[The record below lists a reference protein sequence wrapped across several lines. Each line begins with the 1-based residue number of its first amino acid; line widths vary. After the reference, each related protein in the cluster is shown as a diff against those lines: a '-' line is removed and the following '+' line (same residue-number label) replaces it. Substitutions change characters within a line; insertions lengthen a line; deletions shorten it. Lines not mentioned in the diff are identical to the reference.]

1 MSDPIRFLVSFGQ
14 AVSTM
19 ALYNDGHPA
28 RERALDRSYRCLRD
42 LQANDPLPRFSFLG
56 EETIYQETALRE
68 LGDWEWGTRL
78 AQAGVQRIELDTNVT
93 REQYEEF
100 LEEMMARITLSV
112 IDTSEAR
119 TNRATGI
126 KIGALGIRGETREI
140 QEKLDA
146 PAPVA
151 TISYSLSEEAAS
163 IQSMHRDVQ
172 ERGKL
177 PLAEA
182 EAVVRSLSMAMHGDQ
197 QMILPLLQLREF
209 DEYTTTHSLNVSVLV
224 MALTES
230 LGLGQ
235 QDIRTFGIA
244 GLLHDLGKVHIPQ
257 DILNKPGKLTDE
269 ERNVMQAHPVMGAK
283 MIIESG
289 RRLDLAAAV
298 AHEHHIMIN
307 GHGYP
312 TYHYRRDCHKAS
324 KLVHVCDVFD
334 ALRTRRPYRDAWE
347 QERVLTYIEER
358 AGTEFEPEAATA
370 FVTMMRKVAS
380 GIQRSPMPAANGS
393 EPAPAPAENK
403 TGTATAENKIDAAP
417 SAPSAPGVTPPKPPE
432 GQA

>member
-1 MSDPIRFLVSFGQ
+1 
-14 AVSTM
+14 M

-28 RERALDRSYRCLRD
+28 RERAVDRSFRCLQD
-42 LQANDPLPRFSFLG
+42 LQQHDSNPRFSFLG
-56 EETIYQETALRE
+56 EETIYQDTSLRE

-78 AQAGVQRIELDTNVT
+78 AQAGVQRIELDRNVT
-93 REQYEEF
+93 REQYEDF
-100 LEEMMARITLSV
+100 LEEMMARITLAF

-119 TNRATGI
+119 PARPTGI
-126 KIGALGIRGETREI
+126 KIGALGIKGETKEL
-140 QEKLDA
+140 QETLDA
-146 PAPVA
+146 PVPVA
-151 TISYSLSEEAAS
+151 TISYSLGEEAAS
-163 IQSMHRDVQ
+163 IQSMHREVQ

-197 QMILPLLQLREF
+197 EMILPLLELKEF
-209 DEYTTTHSLNVSVLV
+209 DQYTTTHSLNVSVLV
-224 MALTES
+224 MALAES
-230 LGLGQ
+230 LGLAQ

-257 DILNKPGKLTDE
+257 DILNKPGKLSDE
-269 ERNVMQAHPVMGAK
+269 ERNVMQQHPVMGAK

-312 TYHYRRDCHKAS
+312 TAHYRRDCHKAS
-324 KLVHVCDVFD
+324 KLVHVCDVYD

-347 QERVLTYIEER
+347 GERVLTYIEER
-358 AGTEFEPEAATA
+358 SGTEFEPEASTA
-370 FVTMMRKVAS
+370 FVKLMRKVDS
-380 GIQRSPMPAANGS
+380 SVQRSPMPPLNGAEPVDAPPVEARS
-393 EPAPAPAENK
+393 DSAPPAPPA
-403 TGTATAENKIDAAP
+403 
-417 SAPSAPGVTPPKPPE
+417 TPPKPPE
-432 GQA
+432 GSA

>member
-1 MSDPIRFLVSFGQ
+1 
-14 AVSTM
+14 M

-28 RERALDRSYRCLRD
+28 RERAVDRSYRLLQD
-42 LQANDPLPRFSFLG
+42 LQQHDPHPRFSFLG
-56 EETIYQETALRE
+56 EETIYQDTSLRE

-78 AQAGVQRIELDTNVT
+78 AQAGVQRIELDSNVT

-100 LEEMMARITLSV
+100 LEEMMARITLAF

-119 TNRATGI
+119 PNRPTGI
-126 KIGALGIRGETREI
+126 KIGALGIKGETKEL
-140 QEKLDA
+140 QDTFDA
-146 PAPVA
+146 PVPVA
-151 TISYSLSEEAAS
+151 TISYSLGEEAAS
-163 IQSMHRDVQ
+163 IQSMHREVQ

-197 QMILPLLQLREF
+197 EMILPLLELKEF
-209 DEYTTTHSLNVSVLV
+209 DQYTTTHSLNVSVLV
-224 MALTES
+224 MALAES
-230 LGLGQ
+230 LGLAQ

-244 GLLHDLGKVHIPQ
+244 GLLHDLGKVHIPP
-257 DILNKPGKLTDE
+257 DILNKPGKLTDD
-269 ERNVMQAHPVMGAK
+269 ERAVMQAHPVMGAK

-312 TYHYRRDCHKAS
+312 THHFRRDCHKAS
-324 KLVHVCDVFD
+324 KLVHVCDVYD

-347 QERVLTYIEER
+347 GERVLIYLEER
-358 AGTEFEPEAATA
+358 AGTEFEPEAVGA
-370 FVTMMRKVAS
+370 FVKLMRKVDS
-380 GIQRSPMPAANGS
+380 SIQRSPMPPVNGAVPDAPPGGNKGDS
-393 EPAPAPAENK
+393 PPAS
-403 TGTATAENKIDAAP
+403 P
-417 SAPSAPGVTPPKPPE
+417 STPPK
-432 GQA
+432 ASA

>member
-28 RERALDRSYRCLRD
+28 RERAVDRSYQCLRD
-42 LQANDPLPRFSFLG
+42 LQADDPHPRFSFLG
-56 EETIYQETALRE
+56 EETIYQDTALRE

-78 AQAGVQRIELDTNVT
+78 AQAGVQRMEFENDVT

-100 LEEMMARITLSV
+100 LEEMMARITLSF
-112 IDTSEAR
+112 IDSAEAR
-119 TNRATGI
+119 PNRPTGI
-126 KIGALGIRGETREI
+126 KVGALGIRGETREL
-140 QEKLDA
+140 QETLQSE
-146 PAPVA
+146 APVA
-151 TISYSLSEEAAS
+151 TISYSLGEEVAS
-163 IQSMHRDVQ
+163 IQSLHREVL
-172 ERGKL
+172 ERKKL

-224 MALTES
+224 MALAEH
-230 LGLGQ
+230 LELAQ
-235 QDIRTFGIA
+235 QDVRTFGVA
-244 GLLHDLGKVHIPQ
+244 GLLHDLGKVNIPP

-269 ERNVMQAHPVMGAK
+269 ERLVMQGHPVEGAK
-283 MIIESG
+283 LIIESG

-312 TYHYRRDCHKAS
+312 TRHYHRECHKAS
-324 KLVHVCDVFD
+324 NLVHVCDVYD
-334 ALRTRRPYRDAWE
+334 ALRTKRPYRDSWE
-347 QERVLTYIEER
+347 SERVLGYIEER
-358 AGTEFEPEAATA
+358 AGTEFEPGIAAA
-370 FVTMMRKVAS
+370 FVQMMRKVEG
-380 GIQRSPMPAANGS
+380 GIQSSSLPASNGG
-393 EPAPAPAENK
+393 AA
-403 TGTATAENKIDAAP
+403 AAP
-417 SAPSAPGVTPPKPPE
+417 QNNGATPPPPSAAPPPPKPT
-432 GQA
+432 AKA

>member
-1 MSDPIRFLVSFGQ
+1 MSDPTRFLVSFGQ

-28 RERALDRSYRCLRD
+28 RERAVDRSYQCLRD
-42 LQANDPLPRFSFLG
+42 LQTHDPHPRFSFLG

-78 AQAGVQRIELDTNVT
+78 AHAGVQRIELDTDVT

-119 TNRATGI
+119 PNRATGI
-126 KIGALGIRGETREI
+126 KIGALGIRGDSKKL
-140 QEKLDA
+140 QESLES

-151 TISYSLSEEAAS
+151 TISYSLGEEAES
-163 IQSMHRDVQ
+163 IQSMHRQVQ

-224 MALTES
+224 MALAES
-230 LGLGQ
+230 LQLAQ
-235 QDIRTFGIA
+235 QDVRAFGIA
-244 GLLHDLGKVHIPQ
+244 GLLHDLGKVKIPK

-269 ERNVMQAHPVMGAK
+269 ERQVMQNHPVAGAR

-289 RRLDLAAAV
+289 RKLDLAATV

-307 GHGYP
+307 GQGYP
-312 TYHYRRDCHKAS
+312 ARHYHRPCHKAS
-324 KLVHVCDVFD
+324 NLVHVCDVYD
-334 ALRTRRPYRDAWE
+334 ALRTKRPYRDAWDA
-347 QERVLTYIEER
+347 QRVLTYIEER
-358 AGTEFEPEAATA
+358 AGTEFEPEIAGS
-370 FVTMMRKVAS
+370 FVKMMRKLET
-380 GIQRSPMPAANGS
+380 GIQLSPLATNGNGNGHS
-393 EPAPAPAENK
+393 QAEQN
-403 TGTATAENKIDAAP
+403 P
-417 SAPSAPGVTPPKPPE
+417 
-432 GQA
+432 

>member
-1 MSDPIRFLVSFGQ
+1 
-14 AVSTM
+14 M

-28 RERALDRSYRCLRD
+28 RERAVDRSYRCLRD
-42 LQANDPLPRFSFLG
+42 LQQHDPNPRFSFLG

-78 AQAGVQRIELDTNVT
+78 AQAGVQRIELDSNVT

-100 LEEMMARITLSV
+100 LEEMMARITLAF

-119 TNRATGI
+119 PNRPTGI
-126 KIGALGIRGETREI
+126 KIGSLGIRGETREL
-140 QEKLDA
+140 QETLDA
-146 PAPVA
+146 PVPVA
-151 TISYSLSEEAAS
+151 RISYSLGEEAAS
-163 IQSMHRDVQ
+163 IQSMHREVQ

-197 QMILPLLQLREF
+197 EMIIPLLQLKEF

-224 MALTES
+224 MALAES
-230 LGLGQ
+230 LGLAE

-244 GLLHDLGKVHIPQ
+244 GLLHDLGKVHVPQ
-257 DILNKPGKLTDE
+257 DILNKPGKLTDQ
-269 ERNVMQAHPVMGAK
+269 ERNVMQQHPVAGAK

-324 KLVHVCDVFD
+324 KLVHVCDVYD

-347 QERVLTYIEER
+347 GERVLTYLEER
-358 AGTEFEPEAATA
+358 AGTEFEPEAAMA
-370 FVTMMRKVAS
+370 FVKLMRKVDS
-380 GIQRSPMPAANGS
+380 GILRSPMPPANGA
-393 EPAPAPAENK
+393 EPATPPVENK
-403 TGTATAENKIDAAP
+403 VD
-417 SAPSAPGVTPPKPPE
+417 SAPPPQSGTPPKPPE
-432 GQA
+432 GST

>member
-28 RERALDRSYRCLRD
+28 RERAVDRSYQSLQD
-42 LQANDPLPRFSFLG
+42 LQREDPSPRFSFLG

-68 LGDWEWGTRL
+68 LGDWEWGIRL
-78 AQAGVQRIELDTNVT
+78 AQAGVQRIEFDKSVG

-119 TNRATGI
+119 TSRPTGI
-126 KIGALGIRGETREI
+126 KIGALGIRGEKKDKESLI
-140 QEKLDA
+140 A

-151 TISYSLSEEAAS
+151 TISYSLGEEAES
-163 IQSMHRDVQ
+163 IQSMHRDVM
-172 ERGKL
+172 ERGRL

-224 MALTES
+224 MALAES
-230 LGLGQ
+230 MQLSQ
-235 QDIRTFGIA
+235 ADVRAFGIA
-244 GLLHDLGKVHIPQ
+244 GLLHDLGKVNIPI
-257 DILNKPGKLTDE
+257 DILNKPGKLTDQ
-269 ERNVMQAHPVMGAK
+269 ERQVMQQHPVAGAK
-283 MIIESG
+283 LIIESG
-289 RRLDLAAAV
+289 RKLDLAAAV

-307 GHGYP
+307 GQGYP
-312 TYHYRRDCHKAS
+312 TRHYHRPCHKAS
-324 KLVHVCDVFD
+324 NLVHVCDVYD
-334 ALRTRRPYRDAWE
+334 ALRTKRPYRDAWE
-347 QERVLTYIEER
+347 AERVLTYIEER
-358 AGTEFEPEAATA
+358 AGTEFEPEIANA
-370 FVTMMRKVAS
+370 FVKMMRKLES
-380 GIQRSPMPAANGS
+380 GIQLSPLSNNGNNGNNGNTKTEQPAAAKPG
-393 EPAPAPAENK
+393 E
-403 TGTATAENKIDAAP
+403 AAQGN
-417 SAPSAPGVTPPKPPE
+417 SPE
-432 GQA
+432 RQP

>member
-1 MSDPIRFLVSFGQ
+1 
-14 AVSTM
+14 M
-19 ALYNDGHPA
+19 ALYKDGHPA
-28 RERALDRSYRCLRD
+28 RERAVDRSYRCLRD
-42 LQANDPLPRFSFLG
+42 LQEHDPNPRFSFLG
-56 EETIYQETALRE
+56 EETIYQETSLRE
-68 LGDWEWGTRL
+68 LGDWEWGIRL
-78 AQAGVQRIELDTNVT
+78 AHAGVQRIELDTNVT

-100 LEEMMARITLSV
+100 LEEMMARITLAV
-112 IDTSEAR
+112 IDTSETR

-126 KIGALGIRGETREI
+126 KVGALGIKGETKEV
-140 QEKLDA
+140 QERLDA

-151 TISYSLSEEAAS
+151 KISYSLGEEAAS
-163 IQSMHRDVQ
+163 IESLHRDVL

-197 QMILPLLQLREF
+197 EMIIPLLQLREF

-224 MALTES
+224 MALAES
-230 LGLGQ
+230 LGLAQ
-235 QDIRTFGIA
+235 QDVRTFGIA
-244 GLLHDLGKVHIPQ
+244 GLLHDLGKVHIPK

-269 ERNVMQAHPVMGAK
+269 ERNVMQQHPVAGAK

-312 TYHYRRDCHKAS
+312 TQHYRRDCHKAS
-324 KLVHVCDVFD
+324 KLVHVCDVYD

-347 QERVLTYIEER
+347 QERVLVYLEER
-358 AGTEFEPEAATA
+358 AGTEFEPESAIA
-370 FVTMMRKVAS
+370 FVKMMRKVAS
-380 GIQRSPMPAANGS
+380 GIQRSPMPPANGA
-393 EPAPAPAENK
+393 EPVAPTVEIKTGSASAEIKTNSAPVEIKNDAVPPGTPLP
-403 TGTATAENKIDAAP
+403 TGTALI
-417 SAPSAPGVTPPKPPE
+417 PPKTSP
-432 GQA
+432 

>member
-14 AVSTM
+14 AISTM

-28 RERALDRSYRCLRD
+28 RERAVDRSYQCLQD
-42 LQANDPLPRFSFLG
+42 LQRDDAAPRFSFLG

-78 AQAGVQRIELDTNVT
+78 AQAGVQRIEFDKSVG

-119 TNRATGI
+119 TSRPTGI
-126 KIGALGIRGETREI
+126 KIGALGIRGEKKE
-140 QEKLDA
+140 QESLIA

-151 TISYSLSEEAAS
+151 TISYALGEEAES
-163 IQSMHRDVQ
+163 IQSMHRNVM
-172 ERGKL
+172 EKGKL

-224 MALTES
+224 MALAES
-230 LGLGQ
+230 MDLSQ
-235 QDIRTFGIA
+235 ADVRAFGIA
-244 GLLHDLGKVHIPQ
+244 GLLHDLGKVHIPL
-257 DILNKPGKLTDE
+257 DILNKPGKLTDQ
-269 ERNVMQAHPVMGAK
+269 ERQVMQHHPVAGAK
-283 MIIESG
+283 LIIESG
-289 RRLDLAAAV
+289 RKLDLAAAV

-307 GHGYP
+307 GQGYP
-312 TYHYRRDCHKAS
+312 TRHYHRPCHKAS
-324 KLVHVCDVFD
+324 NLVHVCDVYD
-334 ALRTRRPYRDAWE
+334 ALRTKRPYRDAWE
-347 QERVLTYIEER
+347 AQRVLTYIEER
-358 AGTEFEPEAATA
+358 AGTEFEPEIANH
-370 FVTMMRKVAS
+370 FVKMMRKLES
-380 GIQRSPMPAANGS
+380 GIQLSPLSSNGSANGQQTPAAASG
-393 EPAPAPAENK
+393 
-403 TGTATAENKIDAAP
+403 P
-417 SAPSAPGVTPPKPPE
+417 SGQGKSPE
-432 GQA
+432 RQP